1 MLLPWPPRSPD
12 HRPDR
17 QVRSTSELGDSP
29 LKRDL
34 ERVRQLAAALSW
46 SDPLG
51 QELLDLARG
60 SSTRLEL
67 PSLRL
72 VEPADQLAALAA

>member
-1 MLLPWPPRSPD
+1 MATTLPQTI
-12 HRPDR
+12 RPDR
-17 QVRSTSELGDSP
+17 QLPSPLELPDSP

-51 QELLDLARG
+51 QELLDLAEG
-60 SSTRLEL
+60 ILARLEQ
-67 PSLRL
+67 PTLRL
-72 VEPADQLAALAA
+72 VEPADELAAFAA